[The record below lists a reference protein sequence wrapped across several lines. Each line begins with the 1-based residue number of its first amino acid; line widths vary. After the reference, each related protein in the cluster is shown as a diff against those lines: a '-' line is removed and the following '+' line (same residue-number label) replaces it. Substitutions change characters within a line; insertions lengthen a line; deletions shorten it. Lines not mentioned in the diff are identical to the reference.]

1 MCSALFSI
9 SSASVWSPRPAELL
23 RNKHATKCSEAS
35 WTRHNTMS
43 AALVLA
49 GGGVTGIAWET
60 GVLFG
65 LQQQGQRLVDD
76 VDIVIGT
83 SAGATVGA
91 QILSGVPLDELFAR
105 QVSDHHGEISPT
117 IDLEL
122 LAKVFGELGA
132 GGTDSD
138 VQRQRIGEIA
148 LQAPTISEE
157 ERRRVIEWRLPQ
169 HEWPRKKLILT
180 AINAVTGEF
189 ITWDSTSHVSLIDA
203 VASSCAVPSVWPCVT
218 INNTKYYDGGL
229 RTSTNAHLATG
240 YDTVYVIAPLTQ
252 GITPLIA
259 KEIDDLRTSGS
270 TVHVVVTDADAIAAM
285 GPNSLDP
292 RFRGIAAE
300 HGKRQGETAFR

>member
-1 MCSALFSI
+1 
-9 SSASVWSPRPAELL
+9 
-23 RNKHATKCSEAS
+23 
-35 WTRHNTMS
+35 MS

-60 GVLFG
+60 GVLYG
-65 LQQQGQRLVDD
+65 LQEQGRHILHD
-76 VDIVIGT
+76 VDTVIGT

-91 QILSGVPLDELFAR
+91 QILSGTSLEELFAR
-105 QVSDHHGEISPT
+105 QISEQHQEISPV

-122 LAKVFGELGA
+122 LAQVFGELGA
-132 GGTDSD
+132 GGTDND
-138 VQRQRIGEIA
+138 EQRQRIGDIA
-148 LQAPTISEE
+148 LHAPTISES

-169 HEWPRKKLILT
+169 HEWPEKNLVLT
-180 AINAVTGEF
+180 AINAATGEF
-189 ITWDSTSHVSLIDA
+189 VTWDKQSGISLIDA

-229 RTSTNAHLATG
+229 RTSTNAHLAMG

-259 KEIDDLRTSGS
+259 LEIDALRTSGS
-270 TVHVVVTDADAIAAM
+270 TVHVVVTDDDAIAAM

-292 RFRGIAAE
+292 RFRRVAAE
-300 HGKRQGETAFR
+300 HGRRQGQTAFH

>member
-1 MCSALFSI
+1 
-9 SSASVWSPRPAELL
+9 
-23 RNKHATKCSEAS
+23 
-35 WTRHNTMS
+35 MS

-60 GVLFG
+60 GVLYG
-65 LQQQGQRLVDD
+65 LQLQGRHILNEVE
-76 VDIVIGT
+76 VVIGT

-91 QILSGVPLDELFAR
+91 QVLSGLSLDELYQR
-105 QVSDHHGEISPT
+105 QTSDNHHEITPH

-132 GGTDSD
+132 GGTENSL
-138 VQRQRIGEIA
+138 QRQRIGDVA
-148 LQAPTISEE
+148 LHAETVSEE

-169 HEWPRKKLILT
+169 HEWPDKELVLT
-180 AINAVTGEF
+180 AVDARTGEF
-189 ITWDSTSHVSLIDA
+189 VTWDKTSGVSLVEA

-218 INNTKYYDGGL
+218 INNVPYYDGGL
-229 RTSTNAHLATG
+229 RTSTNAHLASG

-259 KEIDDLRTSGS
+259 AELETLTSSGS
-270 TVHVVVTDADAIAAM
+270 DVRIVVTDNDAITAM

-292 RFRGIAAE
+292 RFRRVAAE
-300 HGKRQGETAFR
+300 HGKRQGLLAFH